1 MGIKTFLSSR
11 FKTKHRGSSSLESRI
26 GYSFKNSNLKTRALT
41 HKSFAVE
48 SKKEGWHNERLEF
61 LGDAVFDLCVSDL
74 LMKEYPV
81 AEEGD
86 LSKMRAGLVNTHN
99 LAELALSLGLDKDIK
114 LSTVEIKNSGYLNP
128 RLLASVLEAL
138 VGAVYLDGGYSKA
151 KNLVAKWVRSGV
163 KKGLVIKDYK
173 SLLQEQVQ
181 KKFKQIP
188 TYWTAR
194 VTGPPHEKIFC
205 MEARMGTK
213 VLGEGKGPN
222 KKKATQEAALSALK
236 KLGYAFKTE
245 LGYTSNSLVKK
256 PMRKQRG
263 PN

>member
-1 MGIKTFLSSR
+1 MSIKNFLSSR
-11 FKTKHRGSSSLESRI
+11 LKIKHRGSSSLENRM
-26 GYSFKNSNLKTRALT
+26 GYSFKNSDLKTRALI

-48 SKKEGWHNERLEF
+48 NKKEGWHNERLEF

-74 LMKEYPV
+74 LMKEYPL

-114 LSTVEIKNSGYLNP
+114 LSAVETKNRGNLKP

-151 KNLVAKWVRSGV
+151 KNLVAKWVGSAV
-163 KKGLVIKDYK
+163 KKGLMIKDYK
-173 SLLQEQVQ
+173 SLLQEQIQ
-181 KKFKQIP
+181 KKFRKIP
-188 TYWTAR
+188 TYRTVQ

-205 MEARMGTK
+205 MEVRMEEKILGT
-213 VLGEGKGPN
+213 GKGPN
-222 KKKATQEAALSALK
+222 KKKATQEAALFALK
-236 KLGYAFKTE
+236 KLGYAFKVE
-245 LGYTSNSLVKK
+245 SGHSSDSLMKK
-256 PMRKQRG
+256 PVRNQRG
-263 PN
+263 EV

>member
-1 MGIKTFLSSR
+1 MSIKTFLSSR
-11 FKTKHRGSSSLESRI
+11 FKTKQSGSPSLENRI
-26 GYSFKNSNLKTRALT
+26 GYSFKNSNLKTKALT

-48 SKKEGWHNERLEF
+48 NKKEGWHNERLEF

-74 LMKEYPV
+74 LMKEHPV

-114 LSTVEIKNSGYLNP
+114 LSVVETKNSGYLNP

-151 KNLVAKWVRSGV
+151 KNLVSKWVRSEV

-188 TYWTAR
+188 TYWTVR
-194 VTGPPHEKIFC
+194 VTGPPHEKVFC

-236 KLGYAFKTE
+236 KLGYPLQRESA
-245 LGYTSNSLVKK
+245 YQVDSLLK
-256 PMRKQRG
+256 KQRG
-263 PN
+263 KD